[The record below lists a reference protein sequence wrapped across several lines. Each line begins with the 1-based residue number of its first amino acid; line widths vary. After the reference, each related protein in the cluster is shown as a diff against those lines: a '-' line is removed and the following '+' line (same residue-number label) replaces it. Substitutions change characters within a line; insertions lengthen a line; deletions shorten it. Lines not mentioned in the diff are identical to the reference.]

1 MRRYLKTK
9 SQEIG
14 RKTSKTE
21 KMYESGEW
29 GGRTEMEKL
38 CCKLREEKELGKKRE
53 REREWSTRKVQIAS
67 ESISI

>member
-14 RKTSKTE
+14 RKASTKKKCMSQERE
-21 KMYESGEW
+21 KEKKQK
-29 GGRTEMEKL
+29 TEMEKL

-53 REREWSTRKVQIAS
+53 ND
-67 ESISI
+67 